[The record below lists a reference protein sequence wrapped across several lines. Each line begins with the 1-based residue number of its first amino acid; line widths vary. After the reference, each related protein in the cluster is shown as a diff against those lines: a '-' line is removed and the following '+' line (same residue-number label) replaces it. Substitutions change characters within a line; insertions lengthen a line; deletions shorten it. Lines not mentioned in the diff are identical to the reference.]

1 MFFLFQC
8 PCGSSASPEGP
19 LKEKLA
25 IDVHYE
31 RIMGSRMT
39 RALSILFA
47 ASLLGVARPCTIA
60 AASASAGQ
68 SASQF
73 DKEIQPLFEARCYEC
88 HGPQKQK
95 SGLRLDRKSNAFQGG
110 DSGKPAVV
118 PGKSAESVL
127 IQRIT
132 SKDPD
137 EVMPPKGEK
146 LTADQIE
153 QLKKWIDGGA
163 IWTEQENKPKH
174 WAYIAPVRAPLPK
187 VKNAKWCRN
196 GIDFCDGKVGEGK
209 SETFAAG
216 RPGDFD
222 PPGEPRSDRPAANA
236 G

>member
-1 MFFLFQC
+1 MKRILC
-8 PCGSSASPEGP
+8 ISVTISS
-19 LKEKLA
+19 LA
-25 IDVHYE
+25 I
-31 RIMGSRMT
+31 GWPSP
-39 RALSILFA
+39 A
-47 ASLLGVARPCTIA
+47 VATETT
-60 AASASAGQ
+60 
-68 SASQF
+68 QF
-73 DKEIQPLFEARCYEC
+73 EKEIRPLFETRCYEC

-196 GIDFCDGKVGEGK
+196 GIDFFVMEKLEKEKVK
-209 SETFAAG
+209 PS
-216 RPGDFD
+216 
-222 PPGEPRSDRPAANA
+222 PPADLAILIRRVSLDLTGLPP
-236 G
+236 